1 MSASCRLRDR
11 LVVVLHIHTILV
23 HSLAQPWHLFRQA
36 VLLDG
41 TGRVKVL
48 LEYLLVAEE
57 EEAVV
62 DLVQFQVLLC
72 FPQALLLEELSEGYL
87 FCDSFAAVPFI
98 FPLDGTLSRVKFES
112 ASVLY

>member
-1 MSASCRLRDR
+1 MRKHRLFLRAI
-11 LVVVLHIHTILV
+11 LLHSLV
-23 HSLAQPWHLFRQA
+23 HRGHLFLQA
-36 VLLDG
+36 ILLIRAG
-41 TGRVKVL
+41 CIKVL
-48 LEYLLVAEE
+48 LEDLLVAEE

-98 FPLDGTLSRVKFES
+98 FPLDGTLSWVEFES
-112 ASVLY
+112 TSVLY

>member
-1 MSASCRLRDR
+1 MPASCRLRDR

-23 HSLAQPWHLFRQA
+23 HSLAQPWHLLRQA

-98 FPLDGTLSRVKFES
+98 FPLDGTLSWVEFES
-112 ASVLY
+112 TSVLY